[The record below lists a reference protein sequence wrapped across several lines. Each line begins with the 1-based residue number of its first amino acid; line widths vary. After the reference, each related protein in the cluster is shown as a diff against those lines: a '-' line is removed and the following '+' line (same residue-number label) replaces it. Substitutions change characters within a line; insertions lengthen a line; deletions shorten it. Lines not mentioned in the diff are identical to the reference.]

1 MRDRVSEGGGAV
13 EREMKNQRLVTSWK
27 DNVLAEWGGDGVWAS
42 WKMKLYHR
50 DGLGRLFGP
59 DAISQIM

>member
-27 DNVLAEWGGDGVWAS
+27 DNVLAEWGGGRR
-42 WKMKLYHR
+42 L
-50 DGLGRLFGP
+50 GLLEDETVP
-59 DAISQIM
+59 